1 MPGKAQE
8 MRDDLH
14 LADEEILYFPSCE
27 MARHHHGQKS
37 WRCKQAMY
45 DQQNSRMFSVV
56 RAQGMLKAEEMSG
69 GEPEKKI
76 GVRVSGV

>member
-1 MPGKAQE
+1 
-8 MRDDLH
+8 
-14 LADEEILYFPSCE
+14 
-27 MARHHHGQKS
+27 
-37 WRCKQAMY
+37 MY